1 MPGTHKELKTRV
13 VKGNLNP
20 TFNDEFSF
28 VVSSVFSG
36 GQKVQKLLFQLSP
49 IDVRKKTIVFQVFD
63 KDTFGADGI
72 GEVQVPLWE
81 IPSLEAGVE
90 HNLELGPITK
100 DKNKKPILAKE
111 SPFQNMELLS

>member
-1 MPGTHKELKTRV
+1 M
-13 VKGNLNP
+13 
-20 TFNDEFSF
+20 
-28 VVSSVFSG
+28 
-36 GQKVQKLLFQLSP
+36 
-49 IDVRKKTIVFQVFD
+49 FD

-100 DKNKKPILAKE
+100 DKNKKPILAQKRPADIGSTEEQMRQEIKE
-111 SPFQNMELLS
+111 KYDKR